1 MEASRKYK
9 GHLETIVHRYVQL
22 ANKKYELRIWSM
34 ILKTDAIFKLQKLG
48 KTRVG
53 IIFGNNFILV
63 MNTEQSIEDK

>member
-1 MEASRKYK
+1 
-9 GHLETIVHRYVQL
+9 
-22 ANKKYELRIWSM
+22 M